1 MSRTVSGCPSV
12 LMLAAALAAGGCS
25 GTVDA
30 RDALR
35 AAAVNTGWMAE
46 ESDARNKVVPVLSF
60 RLENAGA
67 VPLGVLQVNAVFRR
81 AGEDLAW
88 GSVLARAVGRE
99 GLAPGA
105 SAGPFTLRSERG
117 YTGRQSGGAL
127 LAHPDFVDVSV
138 ELFVRHRAGRWVRL
152 GAFDIDR
159 RLLASGRV
167 NSGHRRVGA
176 APPLRS

>member
-1 MSRTVSGCPSV
+1 MSRTVSGCLSV

-25 GTVDA
+25 GTTVDA

-35 AAAVNTGWMAE
+35 AAAVTTGWIAE
-46 ESDARNKVVPVLSF
+46 ESDAGNKVVPILSF

-67 VPLGVLQVNAVFRR
+67 VPLGVLQVNAIFRR
-81 AGEDLAW
+81 AGEDLEW

-117 YTGRQSGGAL
+117 YTGPQSSDTL
-127 LAHPDFVDVSV
+127 LGHREFVDVSV
-138 ELFVRHRAGRWVRL
+138 ELFVRHRADRWVRL

-159 RLLASGRV
+159 RLLALAG
-167 NSGHRRVGA
+167 
-176 APPLRS
+176 

>member
-12 LMLAAALAAGGCS
+12 LMLATALAAGGCS
-25 GTVDA
+25 GTPVDA
-30 RDALR
+30 REVLSL
-35 AAAVNTGWMAE
+35 AVVTTGWLPT
-46 ESDARNKVVPVLSF
+46 ESDAGNKIAPVLSF
-60 RLENAGA
+60 RLDNTGTAA
-67 VPLGVLQVNAVFRR
+67 LGVLQMNAIFRR
-81 AGEDLAW
+81 AGEELEW
-88 GSVLARAVGRE
+88 GSVLALAVGRE

-138 ELFVRHRAGRWVRL
+138 ELFVRHRADRWVRL

-159 RLLASGRV
+159 RLLASAG
-167 NSGHRRVGA
+167 
-176 APPLRS
+176 